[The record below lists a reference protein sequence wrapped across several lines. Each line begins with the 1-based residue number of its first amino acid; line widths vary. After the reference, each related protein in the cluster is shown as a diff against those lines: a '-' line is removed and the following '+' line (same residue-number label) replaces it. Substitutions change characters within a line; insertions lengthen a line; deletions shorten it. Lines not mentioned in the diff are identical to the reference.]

1 MKILWRSVTQGLEL
15 YWTRWRD
22 LRGLSEY
29 SVRCSLYSCLTVP
42 LSDRSHLH
50 RAHQTFLYQS
60 IIRRCHDNASIRYV
74 EILTCYRISLRSQYV
89 VKKLMTIDIS
99 GSFLQTAV
107 SLTEWTSGSSTERRL
122 RACVEQNVE
131 DLTIILKLLDQYRS
145 FKYNVDGVHKWESTS

>member
-29 SVRCSLYSCLTVP
+29 SVWCSLYSWLTVP

-50 RAHQTFLYQS
+50 WAHQTFLYQG

-74 EILTCYRISLRSQYV
+74 EILNFYPISLRSQYV
-89 VKKLMTIDIS
+89 VKRLMTIDIS
-99 GSFLQTAV
+99 GSFLHTAV
-107 SLTEWTSGSSTERRL
+107 SLTDYGWVNWWLINRASASGLCWAERR
-122 RACVEQNVE
+122 RFDN
-131 DLTIILKLLDQYRS
+131 YS
-145 FKYNVDGVHKWESTS
+145 